1 MASRAKLPTP
11 EAGTAA
17 VTAFMAT
24 LDHPQMAGLTALRA
38 LILDVDPT
46 IAEGIK
52 WNAPSFRTADWFA
65 TFNLRAGT
73 GIELILHFGAKA
85 KDLGD
90 VAIADPDGLLTWLAR
105 DRAMLRLADAAALDR
120 HQAAISV
127 ILRQWVAALATA
139 SR

>member
-1 MASRAKLPTP
+1 MANAAKLPPP

-24 LDHPQMAGLTALRA
+24 LDHPQKAALAALRA
-38 LILDVDPT
+38 LILSVDPT

-65 TFNLRAGT
+65 TFNLRAKT

-85 KDLGD
+85 KGLGD
-90 VAIADPDGLLTWLAR
+90 VAIADPDGLLKWLAK
-105 DRAMLRLADAAALDR
+105 DRAMLRIADAAALDR
-120 HQAAISV
+120 HQAAISA
-127 ILRQWVAALATA
+127 ILRQWIAVLP
-139 SR
+139 